1 MDKNTQQERLIQT
14 CPFCGIF
21 VFTSDGSMCMNGHS
35 ATPYPPPTEH
45 INSIEQEKKLCDCT
59 DGEQCNGDCYPGAA
73 YQRLFN
79 AIQDTKGISTQGEM
93 DEIISIVHADFPMNY
108 KMQQIIDI
116 ANKENSNS
124 IEEEA
129 EEVYPTGYTTSG
141 NTFRKEGF
149 IAGATSP
156 AAGEYWRD
164 RIKLKSFCDYCE
176 VELTKETEV
185 FICKDCREGMH

>member
-1 MDKNTQQERLIQT
+1 MDKIILERLKQE
-14 CPFCGIF
+14 FAFVGIEKISGHTAIKIIEEI
-21 VFTSDGSMCMNGHS
+21 VEKFT
-35 ATPYPPPTEH
+35 PPTEH